1 MKPQEEK
8 VEQNETEEELQQGG
22 KLEALPKRQMQEVV
36 TDVILEGKNIYTNGK
51 ITDRLITRIVFPLES
66 GKRFTHK
73 PFRYDNDSTKID
85 FEFTFVDTEKKKGV
99 SFKELPIKITELHQ
113 AVRKYGKVE
122 IQTSVTPF
130 LKTSL
135 NNEGVIEKTEYLTLN
150 YKDIQDLMIV
160 IQKKK

>member
-22 KLEALPKRQMQEVV
+22 KLEALPKRQMQETV
-36 TDVILEGKNIYTNGK
+36 TDVILEGKNVYSNGK
-51 ITDRLITRIVFPLES
+51 LSDRLITRVILTLES

-73 PFRYDNDSTKID
+73 PFRYDNKESKID
-85 FEFTFVDTEKKKGV
+85 FEFTFVDTEKKKGI

-122 IQTSVTPF
+122 IQTTVTPY

-135 NNEGVIEKTEYLTLN
+135 SQEGVIEKVEYLTLN
-150 YKDIQDLMIV
+150 YKDVLDMLLV
-160 IQKKK
+160 IKKK

>member
-22 KLEALPKRQMQEVV
+22 KLEALPKRQMQETV
-36 TDVILEGKNIYTNGK
+36 TDVILEGKNVYSNGK
-51 ITDRLITRIVFPLES
+51 LSDRLITRVILTLES

-85 FEFTFVDTEKKKGV
+85 FEFTFVDTEKKKGI

-122 IQTSVTPF
+122 IQTTVTPY

-135 NNEGVIEKTEYLTLN
+135 SQEGVIEKVEYLTLN
-150 YKDIQDLMIV
+150 YKDVLDMLLV
-160 IQKKK
+160 IKKK